1 MAIPFIMINLDR
13 PRKLRFGMGAM
24 VEFEQLTGIK
34 LMSLSDEMSMD
45 ICSKLLWIMLK
56 QEDKEL
62 TLEKTWELIDENAE
76 SITEIISAIT
86 KAIEA
91 AFQKDSKHPNDNPPK
106 K

>member
-1 MAIPFIMINLDR
+1 MAIPFIMINLDK

-34 LMSLSDEMSMD
+34 LMELNDEMSMD
-45 ICSKLLWIMLK
+45 VCSKILWIMLK

-62 TLEKTWELIDENAE
+62 TLEKTCELIDEYAE
-76 SITEIISAIT
+76 SITEVITAIT
-86 KAIEA
+86 RAIEA
-91 AFQKDSKHPNDNPPK
+91 AFQKETGHPNVNPPK

>member
-1 MAIPFIMINLDR
+1 MAIPFIVINLDK

-34 LMSLSDEMSMD
+34 LMELNDEMSMD
-45 ICSKLLWIMLK
+45 VCSKILWTMLK

-62 TLEKTWELIDENAE
+62 TLEKTCELIDEYAE
-76 SITEIISAIT
+76 SITDVIAAIT
-86 KAIEA
+86 RAIEA
-91 AFQKDSKHPNDNPPK
+91 AFQKETTSPNVKPPK

>member
-34 LMSLSDEMSMD
+34 LMELNDEMSMD
-45 ICSKLLWIMLK
+45 ICSKILWIMLK

-62 TLEKTWELIDENAE
+62 TLQKTCELIDEYAE
-76 SITEIISAIT
+76 SITEVITAIT

-91 AFQKDSKHPNDNPPK
+91 AFQKESGPPNANPPK
-106 K
+106 R

>member
-1 MAIPFIMINLDR
+1 MAIPFIMMSLDK

-34 LMSLSDEMSMD
+34 LMELNDEMSMD
-45 ICSKLLWIMLK
+45 VCSKLLWIMLK

-62 TLEKTWELIDENAE
+62 TLEKTCELIDEYAE
-76 SITEIISAIT
+76 SITEVITAIT

-91 AFQKDSKHPNDNPPK
+91 AFQKETNHPNVKPLK

>member
-1 MAIPFIMINLDR
+1 MINLDR

-34 LMSLSDEMSMD
+34 LMELNDEMSMD
-45 ICSKLLWIMLK
+45 VCSKILWIMLK

-62 TLEKTWELIDENAE
+62 TLGKTCELIDEYGE
-76 SITEIISAIT
+76 SITEVITAIT

-91 AFQKDSKHPNDNPPK
+91 AFQKESGHPNANPPK

>member
-1 MAIPFIMINLDR
+1 MIDLDR

-34 LMSLSDEMSMD
+34 LMELNDEMSMD
-45 ICSKLLWIMLK
+45 VCSKILWIMLK

-62 TLEKTWELIDENAE
+62 TLQKTCELIDEYAE
-76 SITEIISAIT
+76 SITEVITSIT

-91 AFQKDSKHPNDNPPK
+91 AFQKENGHPNANPPK

>member
-1 MAIPFIMINLDR
+1 MAIPFIMIDLDR

-34 LMSLSDEMSMD
+34 LMELNDEMSMD
-45 ICSKLLWIMLK
+45 VCSKILWIMLK

-62 TLEKTWELIDENAE
+62 TLQKTCELIDEYAE
-76 SITEIISAIT
+76 SITDVITAIT

-91 AFQKDSKHPNDNPPK
+91 AFQKESGHPNANPPK

>member
-34 LMSLSDEMSMD
+34 LMELNDEMSMD
-45 ICSKLLWIMLK
+45 VCSKLLWIMLK

-62 TLEKTWELIDENAE
+62 TLQKTCELIDEYAE
-76 SITEIISAIT
+76 SITEVITAIT

-91 AFQKDSKHPNDNPPK
+91 AFQKDGGLPNEVAPK

>member
-1 MAIPFIMINLDR
+1 MINLDK

-34 LMSLSDEMSMD
+34 LMELNDEMSMD
-45 ICSKLLWIMLK
+45 VCSKLLWIMLK

-62 TLEKTWELIDENAE
+62 TLQKTCELIDEYAE
-76 SITEIISAIT
+76 SITEVITAIT

-91 AFQKDSKHPNDNPPK
+91 AFQKESGHPNANPPK

>member
-1 MAIPFIMINLDR
+1 MAIPFIMINLDK

-34 LMSLSDEMSMD
+34 LMELNDEMSMD
-45 ICSKLLWIMLK
+45 VCSKLLWIMLK

-62 TLEKTWELIDENAE
+62 TLQKTCELIDEYAE
-76 SITEIISAIT
+76 SITEVITAIT

-91 AFQKDSKHPNDNPPK
+91 AFQKESGHPNANPPK

>member
-34 LMSLSDEMSMD
+34 LMELNDEMSMD
-45 ICSKLLWIMLK
+45 VCSKLLWIMLK

-62 TLEKTWELIDENAE
+62 TLPKTCELIDEYAE
-76 SITEIISAIT
+76 SITEVITAIT

-91 AFQKDSKHPNDNPPK
+91 AFQKESSHPNANPPK

>member
-1 MAIPFIMINLDR
+1 MAIPFIMIDLDR

-34 LMSLSDEMSMD
+34 LMELNDEMSMD
-45 ICSKLLWIMLK
+45 VCSKILWIMLK

-62 TLEKTWELIDENAE
+62 TLEKTCELIDEYAE
-76 SITEIISAIT
+76 SITDVITAIT
-86 KAIEA
+86 KSIEA
-91 AFQKDSKHPNDNPPK
+91 AFQKESSRPNAIPPK

>member
-34 LMSLSDEMSMD
+34 LMELNDEMSMD
-45 ICSKLLWIMLK
+45 ICSKILWIMLK

-62 TLEKTWELIDENAE
+62 TLQKTCELIDEYAE
-76 SITEIISAIT
+76 SITEVITAIT

-91 AFQKDSKHPNDNPPK
+91 AFQKESGHPNANPP
-106 K
+106 

>member
-1 MAIPFIMINLDR
+1 MAIPFIMINLDK

-34 LMSLSDEMSMD
+34 LMELNDEMSMD
-45 ICSKLLWIMLK
+45 VCSKILWIMLK

-62 TLEKTWELIDENAE
+62 TLEKTCELIDEYAE
-76 SITEIISAIT
+76 SITEVITAIT

-91 AFQKDSKHPNDNPPK
+91 AFQKETTHPNVKPPK

>member
-34 LMSLSDEMSMD
+34 LMELNDEMSMD
-45 ICSKLLWIMLK
+45 VCSKILWIMLK

-62 TLEKTWELIDENAE
+62 TLQKTCELIDEYAE
-76 SITEIISAIT
+76 SITEVITAIT

-91 AFQKDSKHPNDNPPK
+91 AFQKESGHPNANPPK
-106 K
+106 R